1 MIRELDGKFYVSEDT
16 FKTLMVT
23 RGWGTFVDTFISVTY
38 KKMLE
43 LSSDPDI
50 LFCDV
55 ESIEPEEVRD
65 GIRSD
70 LEDITAKYTK
80 YQTINKGETHE

>member
-1 MIRELDGKFYVSEDT
+1 MIRELDGKLYVAENT
-16 FKTLMVT
+16 FKTLMAT

-38 KKMLE
+38 RRMLE

-55 ESIEPEEVRD
+55 ESIEPKEVRD
-65 GIRSD
+65 GIRAD
-70 LEDITAKYTK
+70 LEDTIAKYTK
-80 YQTINKGETHE
+80 YHTTYKGETNE

>member
-1 MIRELDGKFYVSEDT
+1 MIKQVDGKFYVSEDF

-43 LSSDPDI
+43 LDQDI

-55 ESIEPEEVRD
+55 ESIEPKEVRD
-65 GIRSD
+65 GIRAD
-70 LEDITAKYTK
+70 LEDITAKYTT
-80 YQTINKGETHE
+80 YRNKGETHE